1 MRRLDFA
8 PVALAAALFA
18 GVSCAGAEPPP
29 ADVDSATA
37 APVEAEPDVESSQPV
52 IVQQAQESRIGRM
65 QLLGDPQSGTC
76 VAEGDPAV
84 AIRYTFQ
91 GDWPLRTVRLEASD
105 TARGAALRMLEVQST
120 ERAGAFDETET
131 IYVLFDGSGG
141 VQQGTRRYYSA
152 EQPPARE
159 ERGLM
164 AADSA
169 QLQQL
174 AQQIFAWCRRP
185 SGAR

>member
-1 MRRLDFA
+1 MRLFDFV

-18 GVSCAGAEPPP
+18 GVSCAGGAPPP
-29 ADVDSATA
+29 ADVDSAAPA
-37 APVEAEPDVESSQPV
+37 AVGGEPEAELSPPS
-52 IVQQAQESRIGRM
+52 IVQQAQESHVGRM

-76 VAEGDPAV
+76 AAEGDPAV
-84 AIRYTFQ
+84 GIRYTFQ

-105 TARGAALRMLEVQST
+105 TTRNAVFRMLEVQST
-120 ERAGAFDETET
+120 QRTGAFDETET
-131 IYVLFDGSGG
+131 IYVLFDASGG
-141 VQQGTRRYYSA
+141 IQQGTRRYYSA

-164 AADSA
+164 PADSA
-169 QLQQL
+169 QLQEL
-174 AQQIFAWCRRP
+174 ARQVFAWCRRP